1 LLLEAGCV
9 LGKILVALDHSDLS
23 ERVIAMLNQLQL
35 QPTTEVLFAHVVAPV
50 EVGEEP
56 PADQPGQEPLLGL
69 YRHIEEK
76 VEVYQAKLPCP
87 SKLEIVAGD
96 PAEEIVRLA
105 NIHHVHLIVL
115 GCRGLTGV
123 NRILK
128 GSVSSQVVA
137 DATCSVMVV
146 R

>member
-1 LLLEAGCV
+1 V
-9 LGKILVALDHSDLS
+9 LGKILVAVDQSDLS
-23 ERVIAMLNQLQL
+23 ERVIAMLYQLQL
-35 QPTTEVLFAHVVAPV
+35 QPSAEVVFTHVVAPT

-56 PADQPGQEPLLGL
+56 SADQPEEPLLGL

-76 VEVYQAKLPCP
+76 VEAYQAKLPCP
-87 SKLEIVAGD
+87 SKLEIVTGD

-137 DATCSVMVV
+137 DATCSVLVV